1 MSESETG
8 IVCCEDIGKY
18 KIRTRDRGSNE
29 RGGNNICVNVC
40 KKGRNSSRFGL
51 EEDIE
56 LWDELWSSR
65 FWMKECLRSRLSWGF
80 RKITGLL
87 S

>member
-51 EEDIE
+51 EEDII
-56 LWDELWSSR
+56 
-65 FWMKECLRSRLSWGF
+65 RSCGMSCGQAVF
-80 RKITGLL
+80 G
-87 S
+87 

>member
-40 KKGRNSSRFGL
+40 KKGRNSSRFVL
-51 EEDIE
+51 EE
-56 LWDELWSSR
+56 
-65 FWMKECLRSRLSWGF
+65 
-80 RKITGLL
+80 
-87 S
+87 